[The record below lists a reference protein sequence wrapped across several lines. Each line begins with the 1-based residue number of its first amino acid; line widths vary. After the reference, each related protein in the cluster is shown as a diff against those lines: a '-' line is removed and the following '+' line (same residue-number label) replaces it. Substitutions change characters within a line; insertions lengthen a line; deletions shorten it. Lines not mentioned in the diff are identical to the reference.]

1 MECCRESFHQS
12 NRHGSEERELQKQAK
27 TWGTNYKIVKTLIS
41 HTWIWLGL
49 SETDNDW
56 CRGSLG
62 TIIAAHPNA
71 KRKPFP
77 YYEELEIL
85 ISNSTADG
93 IGMRTAAMAE
103 WDAMQEDEDI
113 GESAREALVDED
125 PGMDVVEEDIHEA
138 PTHSRALVRRVNPLL
153 QLKSADKEEE
163 EGSG

>member
-12 NRHGSEERELQKQAK
+12 NRHGSEERELQKQAQNLDLA
-27 TWGTNYKIVKTLIS
+27 GTLRQTM
-41 HTWIWLGL
+41 TG
-49 SETDNDW
+49 
-56 CRGSLG
+56 
-62 TIIAAHPNA
+62 AHPNA
-71 KRKPFP
+71 KQKPFP

-125 PGMDVVEEDIHEA
+125 PGMDVVEGDIHEA